1 MFAREGG
8 HQEAWGYM
16 TATFENPWGRAV
28 RRRVLRLRTRA
39 LLLLASFAMAG
50 AVQAQTATEL
60 RENAVRQARAGKM
73 AEAQATLRALLVS
86 GPDDGLVAMDLV
98 TLLERDGK
106 SAEAAA
112 LFARAAKPDAP
123 AYALQAAVRANQSI
137 GRADV
142 AQRLLREGERRFPGD
157 PSWAQLERRG
167 AEIPPAPPR
176 ATARDTVQAR
186 IAEGDA
192 RRAGGDLFAA
202 LSAYTAAM
210 KIAPGDPVPRARAS
224 ALMVQLGGP
233 YGAAMLEGSTP
244 TIEAAQA
251 AAMTR
256 WGAEVRPPDAAQR
269 FEGTDRALARL
280 DALLASNIDDPELR
294 RRLELDRMVALR
306 DRVRMAEA
314 VREGDA
320 LRATAPLPAY
330 ADQAYGDALLYMH
343 RRKDARDAFER
354 VLAAEPRN
362 VSARYGQFFSSIEL
376 EDFRTAYAAID
387 ILLKGDEPIWQT
399 YVNDATRYA
408 NPERT
413 TAEVAAADARLY
425 GNQLGE
431 AWDRISALNRAAPAN
446 GNVRVSS
453 AEIAL
458 ARGWPRLAEE
468 EAQIAASLVPYSL
481 GGRITLVQVAVA
493 NFRFDEADRLLAELV
508 ALYPEDLAVQRLAR
522 QVAAQRRWLLEV
534 EARPSNSTGGGVN
547 QTGQAIQSTARLY
560 SPPIKDN
567 WRVFALNDYGSA
579 EPIEGFVQRERVGL
593 GVEYRMPQVRAT
605 LYPTLSF
612 GTLQKAGGG
621 ATLDWFV
628 TDQLSIG
635 IAGEL
640 FSIETPLRA
649 LYYGISSDQVALR
662 ATYRWHENRSLM
674 AVASYQPFTDGNQ
687 RLTFGVTFLQK
698 LIDVPLF
705 DLTGRVEVFTS
716 SNTQPNA
723 PYFNPSADLSAT
735 VGLLA
740 EYVTWRFY
748 DTSFVQALRVDAGL
762 YSQQG
767 YGDNLMGVASYEH
780 RWRIDPRTE
789 FRYGVQISR
798 KFYDGLEER
807 SIGLILGLRQR
818 I

>member
-1 MFAREGG
+1 
-8 HQEAWGYM
+8 M
-16 TATFENPWGRAV
+16 TATFDSPSGGM
-28 RRRVLRLRTRA
+28 RRRRKILRA
-39 LLLLASFAMAG
+39 PSLLKVGLVILTSFTIVGPAD
-50 AVQAQTATEL
+50 AQTATEL
-60 RENAVRQARAGKM
+60 RENAVRAARAGKM
-73 AEAQATLRALLVS
+73 AEAQATLRALLIS
-86 GPDDGLVAMDLV
+86 GPDDGRVAMDLA
-98 TLLERDGK
+98 TLLEMDGK
-106 SAEAAA
+106 PAEAAA
-112 LFARAAKPDAP
+112 VFARAANPDAP
-123 AYALQAAVRANQSI
+123 AYALQAAIRANQTI
-137 GRADV
+137 GRPDEAR
-142 AQRLLREGERRFPGD
+142 RLLREGARRFPDD
-157 PSWAQLERRG
+157 PAWAVLERR
-167 AEIPPAPPR
+167 ASAPPPPPR
-176 ATARDTVQAR
+176 ASVAEALQAK

-192 RRAGGDLFAA
+192 RLAAGDRFAA

-210 KIAPGDPVPRARAS
+210 KMAPGNSEAREKA
-224 ALMVQLGGP
+224 AAVMVQLGGP

-244 TIEAAQA
+244 TIDAAQA

-280 DALLASNIDDPELR
+280 DALLATNPDEPALR

-320 LRATAPLPAY
+320 LRAAGPLPAY

-362 VSARYGQFFSSIEL
+362 VPARYGQFFSSIEL

-399 YVNDATRYA
+399 YVGDATRYA

-413 TAEVAAADARLY
+413 TAEIAAADARLY

-431 AWDRISALNRAAPAN
+431 AWDRISVLNRAAPAN

-481 GGRITLVQVAVA
+481 GGRITLVQVAMA
-493 NFRFDEADRLLAELV
+493 NFRFGEADRLLAELE

-522 QVAAQRRWLLEV
+522 QVHAQRRWLFEV

-547 QTGQAIQSTARLY
+547 QAGEAIQVAARLY

-567 WRVFALNDYGSA
+567 WRIFALNDYGSA
-579 EPIEGFVQRERVGL
+579 HPIEGFVQRERIGL
-593 GVEYRMPQVRAT
+593 GVEYRDPQWRAT
-605 LYPTLSF
+605 LFPTLSF
-612 GTLQKAGGG
+612 GTLQKAGAG

-628 TDQLSIG
+628 NDQFSLG
-635 IAGEL
+635 ISGEL
-640 FSIETPLRA
+640 FSIETPIRA

-662 ATYRWHENRSLM
+662 AAYRWHENRSLL

-698 LIDVPLF
+698 LIDIPLF
-705 DLTGRVEVFTS
+705 DLTGRAEVFTS
-716 SNTQPNA
+716 SNTNPNA

-740 EYVTWRFY
+740 EHVTWRAY

-767 YGDNLMGVASYEH
+767 YADNWIGVASYEH

-789 FRYGVQISR
+789 FRYGVQVSR
-798 KFYDGLEER
+798 KFYDGVEER

>member
-1 MFAREGG
+1 
-8 HQEAWGYM
+8 M
-16 TATFENPWGRAV
+16 TATFDSPSGGM
-28 RRRVLRLRTRA
+28 RRRRRILRA
-39 LLLLASFAMAG
+39 PGLLKLGLVILASFTIAG
-50 AVQAQTATEL
+50 PAHAQTATEL
-60 RENAVRQARAGKM
+60 RENAVRAARAGKM

-86 GPDDGLVAMDLV
+86 GPDDGRVAMDLA
-98 TLLERDGK
+98 TLLEMDGK
-106 SAEAAA
+106 PAEAAA
-112 LFARAAKPDAP
+112 VFARADKPDAP
-123 AYALQAAVRANQSI
+123 AYALQAAIRANQAI
-137 GRADV
+137 GRPDEAR
-142 AQRLLREGERRFPGD
+142 RLLREGARRFPDD
-157 PSWAQLERRG
+157 PAWAVLEKR
-167 AEIPPAPPR
+167 AAAPPPPPR
-176 ATARDTVQAR
+176 ATAREMVQTK

-192 RRAGGDLFAA
+192 RRSAGDRFAA

-210 KIAPGDPVPRARAS
+210 KMAPGDPEAREKA
-224 ALMVQLGGP
+224 AAVMVELGGP
-233 YGAAMLEGSTP
+233 YGAALLEGSTP

-280 DALLASNIDDPELR
+280 DALLATNPEPDLR

-320 LRATAPLPAY
+320 LRAAGPLPAY

-354 VLAAEPRN
+354 VLAADPKN
-362 VSARYGQFFSSIEL
+362 VPARYGQFFSSIEL

-399 YVNDATRYA
+399 YVDDATRYP

-413 TAEVAAADARLY
+413 TAEIAAADARLY

-431 AWDRISALNRAAPAN
+431 AWDRISVLNRAAPAN

-453 AEIAL
+453 AGIAF

-481 GGRITLVQVAVA
+481 GGRIAMVQVALT

-522 QVAAQRRWLLEV
+522 QVHAERRWLLEV
-534 EARPSNSTGGGVN
+534 EARPSDSTGGGVN
-547 QTGQAIQSTARLY
+547 QAGQAIQVAARLY
-560 SPPIKDN
+560 SPPIDNN
-567 WRVFALNDYGSA
+567 WRIFALNDYGSA
-579 EPIEGFVQRERVGL
+579 QPIEGFVQRERIGL
-593 GVEYRMPQVRAT
+593 GVEFRDRDWRAT
-605 LYPTLSF
+605 LFPTLSF

-621 ATLDWFV
+621 ATIDWFV
-628 TDQLSIG
+628 NDQFSVG
-635 IAGEL
+635 ISGEL
-640 FSIETPLRA
+640 FSIETPIRA

-662 ATYRWHENRSLM
+662 AAYRWHENRSLL

-698 LIDVPLF
+698 LIDIPLF
-705 DLTGRVEVFTS
+705 DLTGRAEVFTS
-716 SNTQPNA
+716 SNTKPDA

-740 EYVTWRFY
+740 EHVSWRAY
-748 DTSFVQALRVDAGL
+748 DKSFVQALRVDAGL

-767 YGDNLMGVASYEH
+767 YADNWIGVASYEH

-789 FRYGVQISR
+789 FRYGVQVSR

-807 SIGLILGLRQR
+807 SIGLIVGLRQR